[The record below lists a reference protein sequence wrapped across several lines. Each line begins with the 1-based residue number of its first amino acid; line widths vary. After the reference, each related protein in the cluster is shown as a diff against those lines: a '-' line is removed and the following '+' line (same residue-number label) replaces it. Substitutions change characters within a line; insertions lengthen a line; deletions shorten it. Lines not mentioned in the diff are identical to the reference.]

1 MCDSPGVDE
10 QAWKRLR
17 PVLATTLI
25 PLAAAGGFFALATYT
40 KQSTNP
46 ADRPSMAAFDAC
58 LTENGLQPQ
67 QSYPSQFD
75 EQVAAQQ
82 EMKTCGNKIPK
93 AIIDKWRRQA
103 EASQSSFRECMQN
116 MAGSGGY
123 GFGRRGGD
131 FRNAYV
137 VCRSLLQ
144 GGNGGE
150 RAPVKPATTTPV
162 APVA

>member
-1 MCDSPGVDE
+1 MCDSPAVDE

-25 PLAAAGGFFALATYT
+25 PLAAVGGFFALATYA

-58 LTENGLQPQ
+58 LTANGLQPQ
-67 QSYPSQFD
+67 PSYATQFD
-75 EQVAAQQ
+75 AQVAARQ
-82 EMKTCGNKIPK
+82 EMKTCGNKIPQ

-103 EASQSSFRECMQN
+103 EASRSSFRECMQN
-116 MAGSGGY
+116 MAGSGGE
-123 GFGRRGGD
+123 GFGRRRGD

-144 GGNGGE
+144 GAGGAP
-150 RAPVKPATTTPV
+150 APVKRPTTPV